1 MTQEYVYQGEKF
13 GVSKPDNC
21 KMKVSGKGLT
31 AVISIHTATN
41 MYRESLDGWGSD
53 HKSLRAALD
62 SACRRILDKA
72 ARPSDKD
79 LCAGMDE
86 FYGSLGKQ

>member
-1 MTQEYVYQGEKF
+1 MTKEYVYKSEKF
-13 GVSKPDNC
+13 AVNKPDDC
-21 KMKVSGKGLT
+21 TMKVSGKGLT
-31 AVISIHTATN
+31 AEISIHTATN

-53 HKSLRAALD
+53 HKSLNAALD

-72 ARPSDKD
+72 ARPSDKA

-86 FYGSLGKQ
+86 FYGSLSKN